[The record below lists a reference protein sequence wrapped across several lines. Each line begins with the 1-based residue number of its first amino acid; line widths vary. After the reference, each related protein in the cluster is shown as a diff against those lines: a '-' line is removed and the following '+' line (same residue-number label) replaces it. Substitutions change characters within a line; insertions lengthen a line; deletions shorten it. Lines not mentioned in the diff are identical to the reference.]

1 MINKIESDLL
11 DFYDEEITKY
21 ISEKYGYSKLDSLR
35 KFLNSKTYKMLINPE
50 LEMLEFSPL
59 AILDMWENE
68 KITGKPQNS
77 GYLRSESYE

>member
-1 MINKIESDLL
+1 
-11 DFYDEEITKY
+11 
-21 ISEKYGYSKLDSLR
+21 
-35 KFLNSKTYKMLINPE
+35 MLINSE
-50 LEMLEFSPL
+50 LEMWEFSPL